1 MDQRSSNVTDRVF
14 DEIEAAQ
21 PGERVL
27 AVSSAFTGLAALI
40 SGAACCVLPLA
51 LAAFGIGSGA
61 LGFLVAYHWP
71 LTIAALII
79 LTLAWVF
86 HLRISRSCAMDN
98 CEASSR
104 IKTTRI
110 VLIAAT
116 VVILIS
122 ASWELFEQP
131 LMRWIGGT

>member
-1 MDQRSSNVTDRVF
+1 MTDQVL
-14 DEIEAAQ
+14 DEVEVAQ
-21 PGERVL
+21 PGERAL

-51 LAAFGIGSGA
+51 LSAFGIGAGA
-61 LGFLVAYHWP
+61 LSFLVPYHWP

-79 LTLAWVF
+79 LTLAGML
-86 HLRISRSCAMDN
+86 HLRISRSCAIDN

-104 IKTTRI
+104 IRTTRI

-122 ASWELFEQP
+122 AFWEFFERP
-131 LMRWIGGT
+131 LMRWIGGA